1 MTVIDSGS
9 ARIATPCAFQPP
21 GGLASALGPRS
32 NPGVWRENKRS
43 RCPTKRRAKPFV
55 CRAAL
60 RPLPCTSQ
68 TAASAILTR
77 LVAGI
82 AGTTVALALSSGTI
96 SQPANAA
103 NDMHIASP
111 VLTESAASSEGSPSS
126 LSKEERKALLES
138 SRRHT
143 RAAGKVAQSFS
154 LARRQAA
161 AGDLD
166 AALSTYNAIIAA
178 EPEFAPAYSNRGNI
192 LAARKKFD
200 EAVVDYDRFLQ
211 LAPLDNDSWVI
222 YVNRGVTKLARGD
235 DPYLA
240 LADLNIAN
248 GLRGENEIVL
258 SNRAGVW
265 EVMGKWDNAI
275 RDYQTALKSND
286 VQPFWERYGL
296 VLFQRNKSYE
306 ALAILKRVAARFDVS
321 DVHAAMAVIHF
332 DRGEVAEA
340 ETQWSLVDRPKLFE
354 SRKFLV
360 AERKWPPRAVE
371 AMENFRQVKE

>member
-1 MTVIDSGS
+1 MTMIDNGSVGIATRCAFHPAAGLVSSLRPRLNPGALRVNES
-9 ARIATPCAFQPP
+9 AR
-21 GGLASALGPRS
+21 
-32 NPGVWRENKRS
+32 S
-43 RCPTKRRAKPFV
+43 RTKRRAKPFV
-55 CRAAL
+55 ARAAL

-68 TAASAILTR
+68 ATSAILTR
-77 LVAGI
+77 LSAGI
-82 AGTTVALALSSGTI
+82 AGTAVALALSSGTI
-96 SQPANAA
+96 SQPPITV

-111 VLTESAASSEGSPSS
+111 ALAESAISSEISPSS
-126 LSKEERKALLES
+126 LSKEERKALREE
-138 SRRHT
+138 SRRNT
-143 RAAGKVAQSFS
+143 RAAGKVAQNFS
-154 LARRQAA
+154 LARRQAT

-166 AALSTYNAIIAA
+166 AALSTYNAIIEAD
-178 EPEFAPAYSNRGNI
+178 PEFAPAYSNRGN
-192 LAARKKFD
+192 LYAARKKFD
-200 EAVVDYDRFLQ
+200 EAVANYDRSLQ

-240 LADLNIAN
+240 LADLNVAN
-248 GLRGENEIVL
+248 ELRAENDIVL

-265 EVMGKWDNAI
+265 EMMGKWDNAI

-306 ALAILKRVAARFDVS
+306 ALAILKRVAARFNVS

-360 AERKWPPRAVE
+360 GERKWPPRAVE